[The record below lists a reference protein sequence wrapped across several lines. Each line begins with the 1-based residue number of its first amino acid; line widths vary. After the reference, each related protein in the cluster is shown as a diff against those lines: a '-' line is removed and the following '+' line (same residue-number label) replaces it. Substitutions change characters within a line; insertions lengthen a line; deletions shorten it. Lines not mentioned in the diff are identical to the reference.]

1 MPWPMNSDPLKALI
15 EQIQVNYNILY
26 EVTSPEQLK
35 DLSAIEATVR
45 QQVTEYISPEL
56 GIFLS
61 KKQQEQ
67 AKVESEN

>member
-1 MPWPMNSDPLKALI
+1 MNPSQEKALK
-15 EQIQVNYNILY
+15 EHIQAIAKILDQ
-26 EVTSPEQLK
+26 ETAPSQLK
-35 DLSAIEATVR
+35 DLETIEATVR

-67 AKVESEN
+67 ALAESEN